1 MRRLVILALH
11 IEESPEALA
20 LGAAS
25 VAAAVSQAHADAIE
39 TVIVEDLVAS
49 GHEAISR
56 RILASRPDWLGLSL
70 FTWNCRAML
79 EAAATCARAMPGL
92 VVFAGGPEATADP
105 EGVYAL
111 AEGLGL
117 GLDFIV
123 RGEGESLTAAALSH
137 LASSPRPEA
146 LAALVGLPGIVLP
159 GGPYDG
165 PRAPLEDLSR
175 LASPWTG
182 GFLRPKDGGVLWELS
197 RGCPF
202 RCSYCFEGR
211 GERGLRSYPMSRLEA
226 ELDRMVA
233 LGAEQAFVLDP
244 TFDADKARARAVLDL
259 ISRKAPGLHWKF
271 EVRAELLDRDLVR
284 RFGQLDCSLQ
294 IGLQSAS
301 DEVCEAVHRPLD
313 RKAFSRG
320 IALLNEAGIVFG
332 MDLIYGLP
340 RDDLAGFS
348 RSLDFALGLQPN
360 HLDVFPLSVLP
371 GTVLA
376 EEAEGH
382 GLVYDAGP
390 PHALVSSP
398 GFPREAFARAA
409 RLARA
414 CDLFYSRGRAVSWF
428 LQALRPLRAR
438 PSAFLERFG
447 AYLGEAAAE
456 GRSSVPEPGA
466 GAPMSGVT
474 GVTGVTGPA
483 GPKVPARAAA
493 EGPLSQRGIEELQL
507 AFLEAEYGAKG
518 LESLLPALRDIVTF
532 NGAWGRALAEGETS
546 RIRLSYDPGEV
557 LGPDALDLAS
567 FARTAR
573 PRPGSWLVKPGRGGP
588 VLERDRGAAGGREG
602 RRREGR

>member
-1 MRRLVILALH
+1 MRRLAILALH

-20 LGAAS
+20 LGATS
-25 VAAAVSQAHADAIE
+25 VAAAVARAHAGAM
-39 TVIVEDLVAS
+39 
-49 GHEAISR
+49 EAIVVEGVVSEGTESLSKR
-56 RILASRPDWLGLSL
+56 VLASRPDWLGLSL
-70 FTWNCRAML
+70 FTWNCRATL
-79 EAAATCARAMPGL
+79 EAAAACARAMPGL

-105 EGVYAL
+105 GGVYAL
-111 AEGLGL
+111 AERLGL
-117 GLDFIV
+117 GLDFVV
-123 RGEGESLTAAALSH
+123 RGEGEGVTAAALSL
-137 LASSPRPEA
+137 LASRPRPDA
-146 LAALVGLPGIVLP
+146 LAALAGLRGVVLP
-159 GGPYDG
+159 GGPFDG
-165 PRAPLEDLSR
+165 PRAPLEDLER
-175 LASPWTG
+175 LPSPWTG
-182 GFLRPKDGGVLWELS
+182 GFIAPKDGGVLWELS

-244 TFDADKARARAVLDL
+244 TFDADKERARAVLDL
-259 ISRKAPGLHWKF
+259 IARKPSGIHWKF

-284 RFGQLDCSLQ
+284 RFSKLDCSLQ

-313 RKAFSRG
+313 RKAFARG

-332 MDLIYGLP
+332 IDLIYGLP

-376 EEAEGH
+376 EEAEGY
-382 GLVYDAGP
+382 GLVYDTEP

-428 LQALRPLRAR
+428 LQALRPLGAR
-438 PSAFLERFG
+438 PSAFLGRFG
-447 AYLGEAAAE
+447 AFLEEAAAE
-456 GRSSVPEPGA
+456 PGTAAPGA
-466 GAPMSGVT
+466 A
-474 GVTGVTGPA
+474 A
-483 GPKVPARAAA
+483 GNGQR
-493 EGPLSQRGIEELQL
+493 SQRDIEGLQL
-507 AFLEAEYGAKG
+507 AFLEAEYRAKG
-518 LESLLPALRDIVTF
+518 LGNLLPALCDIVSF
-532 NGAWGRALAEGETS
+532 NGAWGRALAEGEAS
-546 RIRLSYDPGEV
+546 GLRLSYDPDEV
-557 LGPDALDLAS
+557 LGPEALDLAS

-573 PRPGSWLVKPGRGGP
+573 RRPASWIVRPGRGGP
-588 VLERDRGAAGGREG
+588 VLERDRGASGARGRRQGGRD
-602 RRREGR
+602 

>member
-25 VAAAVSQAHADAIE
+25 VAAAVSQAQAGAVE

-49 GHEAISR
+49 GAEAISR
-56 RILASRPDWLGLSL
+56 RVLASRPDWLGLSL
-70 FTWNCRAML
+70 FTWNCRVML
-79 EAAATCARAMPGL
+79 EAAASCAREMPGL

-123 RGEGESLTAAALSH
+123 RGEGESVTAAALSL
-137 LASSPRPEA
+137 LASKPRADA
-146 LAALVGLPGIVLP
+146 LAALDGLRGIVLP
-159 GGPYDG
+159 GGPHDG
-165 PRAPLEDLSR
+165 PRAPVEDLAR
-175 LASPWTG
+175 LPSPWTG
-182 GFLRPKDGGVLWELS
+182 GFIGPKEGGVLWELS

-211 GERGLRSYPMSRLEA
+211 GERGLRAYPIGRLEA
-226 ELDRMVA
+226 ELDRMTS
-233 LGAEQAFVLDP
+233 LGVEQVFVLDP
-244 TFDADKARARAVLDL
+244 TFDADRDRARAVLDL
-259 ISRKAPGLHWKF
+259 IARKAPGVHWKF

-284 RFGQLDCSLQ
+284 RFSRLDCSLQ

-320 IALLNEAGIVFG
+320 VALLNEAGIVFG
-332 MDLIYGLP
+332 IDLIYGLP
-340 RDDLAGFS
+340 RDNLAGFS

-371 GTVLA
+371 GTVLG
-376 EEAEGH
+376 EEAEGY
-382 GLVYDAGP
+382 GLVYDAKP
-390 PHALVSSP
+390 PHGLVSSP
-398 GFPREAFARAA
+398 GFPADALARAA

-428 LQALRPLRAR
+428 LQALRPLGAK
-438 PSAFLERFG
+438 PSAFLGRFG
-447 AYLGEAAAE
+447 AFLEA
-456 GRSSVPEPGA
+456 S
-466 GAPMSGVT
+466 APRG
-474 GVTGVTGPA
+474 
-483 GPKVPARAAA
+483 A
-493 EGPLSQRGIEELQL
+493 EGPAVDGHLSRRDIESLQL
-507 AFLEAEYGAKG
+507 AFLEAEYHAKG
-518 LESLLPALRDIVTF
+518 LDDLVPALRDIVVF

-546 RIRLSYDPGEV
+546 GIRLSYEPDDV
-557 LGPDALDLAS
+557 LGPAALDLAS
-567 FARTAR
+567 FARAAR
-573 PRPGSWLVKPGRGGP
+573 RRPGSWVVRPGRDGP
-588 VLERDRGAAGGREG
+588 VLARDRGSGGAGRS
-602 RRREGR
+602 RAHRSR

>member
-49 GHEAISR
+49 GPEAISR

>member
-1 MRRLVILALH
+1 MRRLAILALH

-25 VAAAVSQAHADAIE
+25 VAAAVAQAHPGAIE
-39 TVIVEDLVAS
+39 AVVVEGLVS
-49 GHEAISR
+49 EAAETLSKR
-56 RILASRPDWLGLSL
+56 VLASRPDWLGLSL

-79 EAAATCARAMPGL
+79 GAAASCVRAMPGL

-111 AEGLGL
+111 GESMGL
-117 GLDFIV
+117 GLDFVV
-123 RGEGESLTAAALSH
+123 RGEGESVTSAALSL
-137 LASSPRPEA
+137 LASKPRPDA
-146 LAALVGLPGIVLP
+146 LAALVGLRGVALP
-159 GGPYDG
+159 GGPHDG

-175 LASPWTG
+175 LPSPWTG
-182 GFLRPKDGGVLWELS
+182 GFIAPKDGGILWELS

-226 ELDRMVA
+226 ELERMVA

-244 TFDADKARARAVLDL
+244 TFDADKNRAREVLDL
-259 ISRKAPGLHWKF
+259 IVRKAPGIHWKF

-284 RFGQLDCSLQ
+284 RFSKLDCSLQ

-320 IALLNEAGIVFG
+320 VSLLNEAGIVFG
-332 MDLIYGLP
+332 IDLIYGLP
-340 RDDLAGFS
+340 LDDLAGFS
-348 RSLDFALGLQPN
+348 RSLDFALGLHPN

-376 EEAEGH
+376 EEAESY
-382 GLVYDAGP
+382 GLVYDASP

-398 GFPREAFARAA
+398 GFPPATLARAA
-409 RLARA
+409 RLAHA
-414 CDLFYSRGRAVSWF
+414 CDIFYSRGRAVAWF
-428 LQALRPLRAR
+428 LQALRPLGAR
-438 PSAFLERFG
+438 PAAFLGRFGAFLEEAEARRG
-447 AYLGEAAAE
+447 TAAPEIAAAP
-456 GRSSVPEPGA
+456 S
-466 GAPMSGVT
+466 
-474 GVTGVTGPA
+474 
-483 GPKVPARAAA
+483 RAAA
-493 EGPLSQRGIEELQL
+493 APHAAAADGPLSQRGIEGLQL
-507 AFLEAEYGAKG
+507 AFLEAEYRAKA
-518 LESLLPALRDIVTF
+518 LDDLLPALCDIIAF

-546 RIRLSYDPGEV
+546 RIRLSYDPDEV
-557 LGPDALDLAS
+557 LGPEALDLAS

-573 PRPGSWLVKPGRGGP
+573 RRPGSWVVKPGRDGP
-588 VLERDRGAAGGREG
+588 ALERDRGAAGAQARRPRGRM
-602 RRREGR
+602 

>member
-557 LGPDALDLAS
+557 LGPDALDLVS

>member
-25 VAAAVSQAHADAIE
+25 VAAAVSQAHAGAIE

-49 GHEAISR
+49 GPEAISR

-117 GLDFIV
+117 VLDFIV

-474 GVTGVTGPA
+474 GVTGATGPA

-557 LGPDALDLAS
+557 LGPDALDLVS